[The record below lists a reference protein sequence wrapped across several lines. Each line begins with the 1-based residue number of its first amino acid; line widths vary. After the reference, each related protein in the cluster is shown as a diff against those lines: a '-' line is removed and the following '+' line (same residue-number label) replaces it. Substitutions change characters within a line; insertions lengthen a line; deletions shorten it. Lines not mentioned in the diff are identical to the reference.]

1 MSFISTIINQSVIEP
16 FVFRNY
22 RHFPMSHLKSRYQG
36 CGEVRIWEAMRAS
49 TAAPGY
55 FEEMN
60 LASYVH
66 QVAKFIATFIII
78 SVYIPTGWRYIK

>member
-22 RHFPMSHLKSRYQG
+22 RHSPVSNLESRYQG

-55 FEEMN
+55 FEDMP

-66 QVAKFIATFIII
+66 QVNEFFCIIV
-78 SVYIPTGWRYIK
+78 SYHYCS

>member
-22 RHFPMSHLKSRYQG
+22 RHSPVSNFKSRYQG

-55 FEEMN
+55 FEDMA

-66 QVAKFIATFIII
+66 QVTNFVSFYCQL
-78 SVYIPTGWRYIK
+78 SYCLGWRFVS